1 MDTLAIV
8 VPCYNEQEVL
18 ATTIKQ
24 LEQLIISL
32 IEKGK
37 IAKESYVIYVND
49 GSKDNTWQIIE
60 DNFKLFKHLQG
71 LNLAGNVGHQ
81 NALLAGLHHVS
92 DKCDMAI
99 SIDADL
105 QDDINVIEQMIDKY
119 YQGCNIVY
127 GVRDDRSSDTAFKR
141 VTAQSFYRLMHFL
154 GVKSVYNHAD
164 FRLLDKRALQF
175 LKEYPERN
183 LFLRGIV
190 TLLGLNTDCVY
201 YSRKERMAGESKYPL
216 KKMLSF
222 AFDGITSFSIKP
234 ITMILLLGL
243 IIMFCSI
250 LAIIYTL
257 FSYINGHSVAG
268 WASLMISIWF
278 LSGVQLFGIGLIGE
292 YVGKVYLEVKRRPR
306 YHVANWLG
314 ETNDQ

>member
-8 VPCYNEQEVL
+8 VPCYNEEEVL
-18 ATTIKQ
+18 LSTIKQ
-24 LEQLIISL
+24 LDHYLVSL
-32 IEKGK
+32 IEKEK
-37 IAKESYVIYVND
+37 IAPNSYVIYIND

-60 DNFKLFKHLQG
+60 DNYNVYQHLQG
-71 LNLAGNVGHQ
+71 LNLAANVGHQ
-81 NALLAGLHHVS
+81 NALLAGLHHVK

-105 QDDINVIEQMIDKY
+105 QDDINVIEEMINKY

-127 GVRDDRSSDTAFKR
+127 GVRNDRRTDSFFKR
-141 VTAQSFYRLMHFL
+141 ITAQSFYKLMHFL
-154 GVKSVYNHAD
+154 GVQSVYNHAD
-164 FRLLDKRALQF
+164 FRLMDKQALAY

-183 LFLRGIV
+183 LFLRGMV
-190 TLLGLNTDCVY
+190 TMLGLHSDCVY
-201 YSRKERMAGESKYPL
+201 YSRKERVAGESKYPL

-234 ITMILLLGL
+234 ITMIMLLGI
-243 IIMFCSI
+243 IIMFFSI
-250 LAIIYTL
+250 IAIIYTL
-257 FSYINGHSVAG
+257 ISYINGHSVAG

-292 YVGKVYLEVKRRPR
+292 YVGKVYLETKRRPR
-306 YHVANWLG
+306 YHVAKWLG
-314 ETNDQ
+314 GKDA

>member
-1 MDTLAIV
+1 MDTLAII

-18 ATTIKQ
+18 LTTIKQ
-24 LEQLIISL
+24 LDQLLAEL
-32 IEKGK
+32 IKKGK
-37 IAKESYVIYVND
+37 INNNSYVIYVND
-49 GSKDNTWQIIE
+49 GSNDDTWKIIE
-60 DNFKLFKHLQG
+60 SNYKSYQHLQG

-127 GVRDDRSSDTAFKR
+127 GVRDDRSSDTIFKR
-141 VTAQSFYRLMHFL
+141 FTAQTFYKLMHFL

-164 FRLLDKRALQF
+164 FRLMDKRALQF

-183 LFLRGIV
+183 LFLRGMV
-190 TLLGLNTDCVY
+190 TMLGLNSDCVY
-201 YSRKERMAGESKYPL
+201 YSRKEREAGESKYPL

-234 ITMILLLGL
+234 ITMILLLGI
-243 IIMFCSI
+243 IIMFFSI
-250 LAIIYTL
+250 IAIIYTL
-257 FSYINGHSVAG
+257 ISYINGHSVAG

-292 YVGKVYLEVKRRPR
+292 YIGKVYLETKRRPR

-314 ETNDQ
+314 EKDD

>member
-8 VPCYNEQEVL
+8 IPCYNEQEVL
-18 ATTIKQ
+18 LTTIEQINQ
-24 LEQLIISL
+24 LLLTL

-37 IAKESYVIYVND
+37 ISDNSYAIYIND
-49 GSKDNTWQIIE
+49 GSGDDTWHIIE
-60 DNFKLFKHLQG
+60 NSYKVYQHLQG

-81 NALLAGLHHVS
+81 NALLAGVHHVS

-127 GVRDDRSSDTAFKR
+127 GVRDDRSSDTIFKR
-141 VTAQSFYRLMHFL
+141 FSAQTFYKLMHFL

-164 FRLLDKRALQF
+164 FRLMDKRALQF
-175 LKEYPERN
+175 LKGYPERN
-183 LFLRGIV
+183 LFLRGMV
-190 TLLGLNTDCVY
+190 TLLGLNSDCVY
-201 YSRKERMAGESKYPL
+201 YSRKEREAGESKYPL
-216 KKMLSF
+216 KKMISF

-234 ITMILLLGL
+234 ITMILILGI
-243 IIMFCSI
+243 IIMFFSI
-250 LAIIYTL
+250 IAIIYTL
-257 FSYINGHSVAG
+257 ISYLNGHSVAG

-292 YVGKVYLEVKRRPR
+292 YIGKVYLETKRRPR
-306 YHVANWLG
+306 YHIANWLG
-314 ETNDQ
+314 EKDD

>member
-8 VPCYNEQEVL
+8 IPCYNEQEVL
-18 ATTIKQ
+18 LTTIEQINQ
-24 LEQLIISL
+24 LLLTL

-37 IAKESYVIYVND
+37 ISDNSYAIYIND
-49 GSKDNTWQIIE
+49 GSGDDTWHIIE
-60 DNFKLFKHLQG
+60 NSYKVYQHLQG

-81 NALLAGLHHVS
+81 NALLAGVHHVS

-127 GVRDDRSSDTAFKR
+127 GVRDDRSSDTIFKR
-141 VTAQSFYRLMHFL
+141 FSAQTFYKLMHFL

-164 FRLLDKRALQF
+164 FRLMDKRALQF

-183 LFLRGIV
+183 LFLRGMV
-190 TLLGLNTDCVY
+190 TLLGLNSDCVY
-201 YSRKERMAGESKYPL
+201 YSRKEREAGESKYPL
-216 KKMLSF
+216 KKMISF

-234 ITMILLLGL
+234 ITMILILGI
-243 IIMFCSI
+243 IIMFFSI
-250 LAIIYTL
+250 IAIIYTL
-257 FSYINGHSVAG
+257 ISYLNGHSVAG

-292 YVGKVYLEVKRRPR
+292 YIGKVYLETKRRPR
-306 YHVANWLG
+306 YHIANWLG
-314 ETNDQ
+314 EKDD

>member
-1 MDTLAIV
+1 MDTLAIII
-8 VPCYNEQEVL
+8 PCYNEQEVL
-18 ATTIKQ
+18 LTTIKKI
-24 LEQLIISL
+24 EQLLTTL
-32 IEKGK
+32 IEKEK
-37 IAKESYVIYVND
+37 IASDSYAIYVND
-49 GSKDNTWQIIE
+49 GSSDETWHIIE
-60 DNFKLFKHLQG
+60 DNYKIYPHLQG

-81 NALLAGLHHVS
+81 NALLAGIHHVS
-92 DKCDMAI
+92 DKCDMSI

-127 GVRDDRSSDTAFKR
+127 GVRNDRSSDTVFKR
-141 VTAQSFYRLMHFL
+141 FTAQSFYKLMHFL

-183 LFLRGIV
+183 LFLRGMV
-190 TLLGLNTDCVY
+190 TLLGLNSDCVY
-201 YSRKERMAGESKYPL
+201 YSRKEREAGESKYPL

-234 ITMILLLGL
+234 ITMILLLGI
-243 IIMFCSI
+243 IIMFFSL

-257 FSYINGHSVAG
+257 ISYVNGHSVAG

-292 YVGKVYLEVKRRPR
+292 YIGKVYLETKRRPR

-314 ETNDQ
+314 ERDD

>member
-1 MDTLAIV
+1 MDTLAII
-8 VPCYNEQEVL
+8 VPCYNEQEVIL
-18 ATTIKQ
+18 TTIKQ
-24 LEQLIISL
+24 IDQLLTSL
-32 IEKGK
+32 IKKEK
-37 IAKESYVIYVND
+37 IANDSYVIYVND
-49 GSKDNTWQIIE
+49 GSNDDTWNIIE
-60 DNFKLFKHLQG
+60 NNYKVYQHLQG

-81 NALLAGLHHVS
+81 NALLAGMHHVS

-127 GVRDDRSSDTAFKR
+127 GVRDDRSSDTVFKR
-141 VTAQSFYRLMHFL
+141 FTAQTFYKLMQFL
-154 GVKSVYNHAD
+154 GVKSIYNHAD
-164 FRLLDKRALQF
+164 FRLMDKRALKF

-190 TLLGLNTDCVY
+190 TLLGLNSDCVY
-201 YSRKERMAGESKYPL
+201 YSRKEREAGESKYPL

-234 ITMILLLGL
+234 ITMILLLG
-243 IIMFCSI
+243 IILMFFSI
-250 LAIIYTL
+250 IAIIYTL

-278 LSGVQLFGIGLIGE
+278 LSGVQLFGIGLVGE
-292 YVGKVYLEVKRRPR
+292 YIGKVYLETKRRPR
-306 YHVANWLG
+306 YHIEDWLG
-314 ETNDQ
+314 EKDA

>member
-8 VPCYNEQEVL
+8 IPCYNEQEVL
-18 ATTIKQ
+18 LTTIEQINQ
-24 LEQLIISL
+24 LLLTL

-37 IAKESYVIYVND
+37 ISDNSYAIYIND
-49 GSKDNTWQIIE
+49 GSGDDTWHIIE
-60 DNFKLFKHLQG
+60 NSYKVYQHLQG

-81 NALLAGLHHVS
+81 NALLAGVHHVS

-127 GVRDDRSSDTAFKR
+127 GVRDDRSSDTIFKR
-141 VTAQSFYRLMHFL
+141 FSAQTFYKIMHFL

-164 FRLLDKRALQF
+164 FRLMDKRALQF

-183 LFLRGIV
+183 LFLRGMV
-190 TLLGLNTDCVY
+190 TLLGLNSDCVY
-201 YSRKERMAGESKYPL
+201 YSRKEREAGESKYPL

-234 ITMILLLGL
+234 ITMILILGI
-243 IIMFCSI
+243 IIMFFSI
-250 LAIIYTL
+250 VAIIYTL
-257 FSYINGHSVAG
+257 ISYLNGHSVAG

-292 YVGKVYLEVKRRPR
+292 YIGKVYLETKRRPR
-306 YHVANWLG
+306 YHIANWLG
-314 ETNDQ
+314 EKDD

>member
-1 MDTLAIV
+1 MDTLAII
-8 VPCYNEQEVL
+8 VPCYNEQEIL
-18 ATTIKQ
+18 LTTIKQ
-24 LEQLIISL
+24 LDQLLLSL

-37 IAKESYVIYVND
+37 ISKESYVIYVND
-49 GSKDNTWQIIE
+49 GNKDSTWKIIV
-60 DNFKLFKHLQG
+60 DNYEVHQHLQG
-71 LNLAGNVGHQ
+71 LNLSGNVGHQ
-81 NALLAGLHHVS
+81 NALLAGLHHVCN
-92 DKCDMAI
+92 KCDMAI

-141 VTAQSFYRLMHFL
+141 ITAQSFYKLMHFL

-164 FRLLDKRALQF
+164 FRLLDKRALEF

-183 LFLRGIV
+183 LFLRGMV
-190 TLLGLNTDCVY
+190 TMLGLNSDYVY

-234 ITMILLLGL
+234 ITMILFLGI
-243 IIMFCSI
+243 IIMFFSI

-292 YVGKVYLEVKRRPR
+292 YVGKVYMETKRRPR
-306 YHVANWLG
+306 YHIAKWLG
-314 ETNDQ
+314 EKDD

>member
-1 MDTLAIV
+1 MDTLAII
-8 VPCYNEQEVL
+8 VPCYNEQEVIL
-18 ATTIKQ
+18 TTIKQ
-24 LEQLIISL
+24 IDQLLTSL
-32 IEKGK
+32 IKKEK
-37 IAKESYVIYVND
+37 IANDSYVIYVND
-49 GSKDNTWQIIE
+49 GSNDDTWNIIE
-60 DNFKLFKHLQG
+60 NNYKVYQHLQG

-81 NALLAGLHHVS
+81 NALLAGMHHVS

-127 GVRDDRSSDTAFKR
+127 GVRDDRSSDTVFKR
-141 VTAQSFYRLMHFL
+141 FTAQTFYKLMQFL
-154 GVKSVYNHAD
+154 GVKSIYNHAD
-164 FRLLDKRALQF
+164 FRLVDKRALKF

-190 TLLGLNTDCVY
+190 TLLGLNSDCVY
-201 YSRKERMAGESKYPL
+201 YSRKEREAGESKYPL

-234 ITMILLLGL
+234 ITMILLLG
-243 IIMFCSI
+243 IILMFFSI
-250 LAIIYTL
+250 IAIIYTL

-278 LSGVQLFGIGLIGE
+278 LSGVQLFGIGLVGE
-292 YVGKVYLEVKRRPR
+292 YIGKVYLETKRRPR
-306 YHVANWLG
+306 YHIEDWLG
-314 ETNDQ
+314 EKDA

>member
-1 MDTLAIV
+1 MDTLAII
-8 VPCYNEQEVL
+8 VPCYNEQEVIL
-18 ATTIKQ
+18 TTIKQ
-24 LEQLIISL
+24 IDQLLTLL
-32 IEKGK
+32 IKKEK
-37 IAKESYVIYVND
+37 IANDSYVIYVND
-49 GSKDNTWQIIE
+49 GSNDDTWNIIE
-60 DNFKLFKHLQG
+60 NNYKVYQHLQG

-81 NALLAGLHHVS
+81 NALLAGMHHVS

-127 GVRDDRSSDTAFKR
+127 GVRDDRSSDTVFKR
-141 VTAQSFYRLMHFL
+141 FTAQTFYKLMQFL
-154 GVKSVYNHAD
+154 GVKSIYNHAD
-164 FRLLDKRALQF
+164 FRLVDKHALKF

-183 LFLRGIV
+183 LFLRGMV
-190 TLLGLNTDCVY
+190 TLLGLNSDCVY
-201 YSRKERMAGESKYPL
+201 YSRKEREAGESKYPL

-234 ITMILLLGL
+234 ITMILLLGI
-243 IIMFCSI
+243 IIMLFSI
-250 LAIIYTL
+250 IAIIYTL

-278 LSGVQLFGIGLIGE
+278 LSGVQLFGIGLVLSLI
-292 YVGKVYLEVKRRPR
+292 
-306 YHVANWLG
+306 HI
-314 ETNDQ
+314 

>member
-8 VPCYNEQEVL
+8 IPCYNEQEVL
-18 ATTIKQ
+18 LTTIEQINQ
-24 LEQLIISL
+24 LLLTL

-37 IAKESYVIYVND
+37 ISDNSYAIYIND
-49 GSKDNTWQIIE
+49 GSGDDTWHIIE
-60 DNFKLFKHLQG
+60 NSYKVYQHLQG

-81 NALLAGLHHVS
+81 NALLAGVHHVS

-127 GVRDDRSSDTAFKR
+127 GVRDDRSSDTIFKR
-141 VTAQSFYRLMHFL
+141 FSAQTFYKLMHFL

-164 FRLLDKRALQF
+164 FRLMDKRALQF

-183 LFLRGIV
+183 LFLRGMV
-190 TLLGLNTDCVY
+190 TLLGLNSDCVY
-201 YSRKERMAGESKYPL
+201 YSRKEREAGESKYPL

-234 ITMILLLGL
+234 ITMILILGI
-243 IIMFCSI
+243 IIMFFSI
-250 LAIIYTL
+250 VAIIYTL
-257 FSYINGHSVAG
+257 ISYLNGHSVAG

-292 YVGKVYLEVKRRPR
+292 YIGKVYLETKRRPR
-306 YHVANWLG
+306 YHIANWLG
-314 ETNDQ
+314 EKDD

>member
-8 VPCYNEQEVL
+8 IPCYNEQEVL
-18 ATTIKQ
+18 LTTIEQINQ
-24 LEQLIISL
+24 LLLTL
-32 IEKGK
+32 IEKEK
-37 IAKESYVIYVND
+37 ISDNSYAIYVND
-49 GSKDNTWQIIE
+49 GSSDDTWHIIE
-60 DNFKLFKHLQG
+60 NSYKVYQHLQG

-81 NALLAGLHHVS
+81 NALLAGMHHVS

-105 QDDINVIEQMIDKY
+105 QDDINVIDQMINKY

-127 GVRDDRSSDTAFKR
+127 GVRDDRSSDTIFKR
-141 VTAQSFYRLMHFL
+141 FSAQAFYKLMHFL

-164 FRLLDKRALQF
+164 FRLMDKRALQF

-183 LFLRGIV
+183 LFLRGMV
-190 TLLGLNTDCVY
+190 TLLGLNSDCVY
-201 YSRKERMAGESKYPL
+201 YSRKEREAGESKYPL

-234 ITMILLLGL
+234 ITMILILGI
-243 IIMFCSI
+243 IIMFFSI
-250 LAIIYTL
+250 VAIIYTL
-257 FSYINGHSVAG
+257 ISYLNGHSVAG

-292 YVGKVYLEVKRRPR
+292 YIGKVYLETKRRPR
-306 YHVANWLG
+306 YHIANWLG
-314 ETNDQ
+314 EKDD

>member
-1 MDTLAIV
+1 MDTLAII
-8 VPCYNEQEVL
+8 VPCYNEQEVIL
-18 ATTIKQ
+18 TTIKQ
-24 LEQLIISL
+24 IDQLLTLL
-32 IEKGK
+32 IKKEK
-37 IAKESYVIYVND
+37 IANDSYVIYVND
-49 GSKDNTWQIIE
+49 GSNDDTWNIIE
-60 DNFKLFKHLQG
+60 NNYKVYQHLQG

-81 NALLAGLHHVS
+81 NALLAGMHHVS

-127 GVRDDRSSDTAFKR
+127 GVRDDRSSDTVFKR
-141 VTAQSFYRLMHFL
+141 FTAQTFYKLMQFL
-154 GVKSVYNHAD
+154 GVKSIYNHAD
-164 FRLLDKRALQF
+164 FRLVDKHALKF

-183 LFLRGIV
+183 LFLRGMV
-190 TLLGLNTDCVY
+190 TLLGLNSDCVY
-201 YSRKERMAGESKYPL
+201 YSRKEREAGESKYPL

-234 ITMILLLGL
+234 ITMILLLGI
-243 IIMFCSI
+243 IIMLFSI
-250 LAIIYTL
+250 IAIIYTL

-278 LSGVQLFGIGLIGE
+278 LSGVQLFGIGLVGE
-292 YVGKVYLEVKRRPR
+292 YIGKVYLETKRRPR
-306 YHVANWLG
+306 YHIEDWLG
-314 ETNDQ
+314 EKDA

>member
-1 MDTLAIV
+1 MDTLAII
-8 VPCYNEQEVL
+8 VPCYNEQEVIL
-18 ATTIKQ
+18 TTIKQ
-24 LEQLIISL
+24 IDQLLTLL
-32 IEKGK
+32 IKKEK
-37 IAKESYVIYVND
+37 IANDSYVIYVND
-49 GSKDNTWQIIE
+49 GSNDDTWNIIE
-60 DNFKLFKHLQG
+60 NNYKVYQHLQG

-81 NALLAGLHHVS
+81 NALLAGMHHVS

-127 GVRDDRSSDTAFKR
+127 GVRDDRSSDTVFKR
-141 VTAQSFYRLMHFL
+141 FTAQTFYKLMQFL
-154 GVKSVYNHAD
+154 GVKSIYNHAD
-164 FRLLDKRALQF
+164 FRLVDKRALKF

-183 LFLRGIV
+183 LFLRGMV
-190 TLLGLNTDCVY
+190 KLLGLNSDCVY
-201 YSRKERMAGESKYPL
+201 YSRKEREAGESKYPL

-234 ITMILLLGL
+234 ITMILLLGI
-243 IIMFCSI
+243 IIMLFSI
-250 LAIIYTL
+250 IAIIYTL

-278 LSGVQLFGIGLIGE
+278 LSGVQLFGIGLVGE
-292 YVGKVYLEVKRRPR
+292 YIGKVYLETKRRPR
-306 YHVANWLG
+306 YHIEDWLG
-314 ETNDQ
+314 EKDA